1 MDSVS
6 RKPTM
11 GATSTEPSE
20 NRRASMLQM
29 LTKPPWNLPQVS
41 GAYTPDTQKAKMIGH
56 LQAAT
61 RMTGRITE
69 IQENQ
74 GASTGSDWLGV
85 EAAQA
90 WLALWRLSSTQQ
102 TMSTTTSAMAMPV
115 APKAK
120 YWL

>member
-1 MDSVS
+1 
-6 RKPTM
+6 
-11 GATSTEPSE
+11 
-20 NRRASMLQM
+20 
-29 LTKPPWNLPQVS
+29 
-41 GAYTPDTQKAKMIGH
+41 MIGH
-56 LQAAT
+56 LKAAT

-90 WLALWRLSSTQQ
+90 WLALWRLSRHAADDEHDDQRDGHAS
-102 TMSTTTSAMAMPV
+102 